1 MCKQIIYYYL
11 EFDERGDLEKWD
23 VQFFCFSI
31 SSRLLNFFSGFSGL
45 IGLSINLL
53 PFNCEWLCAL
63 PMTPFDFWLFAG
75 GLGDLD
81 FAQMLSWELL
91 CLIFSNK
98 VGLVSPEIIDK
109 NKLLQNIKSVDE
121 CNKYK

>member
-1 MCKQIIYYYL
+1 MILLITSKYYNYL
-11 EFDERGDLEKWD
+11 ELEERGDLEKCD

-45 IGLSINLL
+45 IGFSITLL
-53 PFNCEWLCAL
+53 PFSCKWLCAF
-63 PMTPFDFWLFAG
+63 PITPFDFWLLTG

-91 CLIFSNK
+91 CLIFSK
-98 VGLVSPEIIDK
+98 RVGLVSPK
-109 NKLLQNIKSVDE
+109 NK
-121 CNKYK
+121 NK